1 MKKSIK
7 ANLNYSIILISVLE
21 IAVLGL
27 FIHSFFGDF
36 YILWTLFLGA
46 SLVFLLVALIISYQT
61 VELTKDGF
69 TIKCFVFTIVKKE
82 WNQIAKIDL
91 LEIDS
96 LYSHY
101 GNIKSKWI
109 VLYTDT
115 SEIVKE
121 GGANWKNSPWTI
133 KGTPENIQI
142 FKEFAPSKIVSF

>member
-1 MKKSIK
+1 MKKTIK
-7 ANLNYSIILISVLE
+7 TNLNYSIILISVLA

-27 FIHSFFGDF
+27 FVHSLFCDF
-36 YILWTLFLGA
+36 YILWTLFLGV

-61 VELTKDGF
+61 AELTKDGL
-69 TIKCFVFTIVKKE
+69 TIKCLVFTIAKKE

-109 VLYTDT
+109 VLYTD
-115 SEIVKE
+115 SNQIVKD
-121 GGANWKNSPWTI
+121 GGANWRNPPWTI
-133 KGTPENIQI
+133 KATPKNIQI
-142 FKEFAPSKIVSF
+142 FKEFAPAQIILF